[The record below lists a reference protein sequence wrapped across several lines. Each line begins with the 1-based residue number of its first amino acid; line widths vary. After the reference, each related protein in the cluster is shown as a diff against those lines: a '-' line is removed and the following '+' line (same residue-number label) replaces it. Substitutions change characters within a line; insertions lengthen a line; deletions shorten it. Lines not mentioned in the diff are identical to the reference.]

1 MAPEPNKSKRKKPVR
16 RPLSTEELAMRK
28 FWEVRYV
35 AMHLGVKRDWVVR
48 RAERLIERSRFV
60 EGVDYWN
67 AKGKVNNHF
76 LISRDSGIRKLM
88 LEK

>member
-1 MAPEPNKSKRKKPVR
+1 
-16 RPLSTEELAMRK
+16 MRK

-35 AMHLGVKRDWVVR
+35 AQHLGVKRDYITRKVDW
-48 RAERLIERSRFV
+48 LIKRSRFI